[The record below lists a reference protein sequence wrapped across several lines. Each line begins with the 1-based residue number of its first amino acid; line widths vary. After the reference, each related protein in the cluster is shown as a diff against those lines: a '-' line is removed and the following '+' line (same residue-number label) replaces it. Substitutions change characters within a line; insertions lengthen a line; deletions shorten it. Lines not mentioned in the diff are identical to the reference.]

1 LGIVVPLHCW
11 FRHSFAQKYIYMK
24 TLFYSLLVAVLGIV
38 IAQPLAAHSI
48 KYPLTNKE
56 TPQRKDTTKPL
67 KVLFYLQDGVE
78 ILDFAG
84 PMEVFTAAGF
94 DVSTVSKTKS
104 PIISQGVLKIIPE
117 YSIGDAPHADI
128 VAVFGGAGVNDL
140 SVIEWIKNKTSPE
153 YYFSVCTGAF
163 ILGKAGLLDHLTV
176 TTFRSSIEGLKKAVP
191 KAKVLY
197 NVRYVD
203 NGKVIT
209 TAGISAGIDGALH
222 MVAKLKGNAAAA
234 EVAKIMEYDNWVPEK
249 GLVIS
254 PKAVSK

>member
-1 LGIVVPLHCW
+1 
-11 FRHSFAQKYIYMK
+11 MK
-24 TLFYSLLVAVLGIV
+24 TLFYSLFVGFLVAANTLTTT
-38 IAQPLAAHSI
+38 AQDKSGDA
-48 KYPLTNKE
+48 
-56 TPQRKDTTKPL
+56 KPL

-94 DVSTVSKTKS
+94 DVSTVSKTKD
-104 PIISQGVLKIIPE
+104 PIVSQDVLKIIPQ
-117 YSIGDAPHADI
+117 YSINDAPHADI
-128 VAVFGGAGVNDL
+128 VAVFGGAAVNDP
-140 SVIEWIKNKTSPE
+140 SVIEWIKNKTAPE

-163 ILGKAGLLDHLTV
+163 LLGKAGLLDNLTV

-203 NGKVIT
+203 NGRVIT

-222 MVAKLKGNAAAA
+222 IVAKLKGNAAAA
-234 EVAKIMEYDNWVPEK
+234 DVAKVMEYDNWVPEK

-254 PKAVSK
+254 HKAASK